1 MLTSQQIAVGTAMKL
16 ASDGKQS
23 DPDNLLALIIFIAV
37 IFIIYYIV
45 DWWRWSR

>member
-1 MLTSQQIAVGTAMKL
+1 MSTSQMVAVGTTVKL
-16 ASDGKQS
+16 ASDGKQN